1 MNTFTLKSRELG
13 GQFTSEYFFD
23 GLGVNG
29 GNISPDLYWENAP
42 EGAKAF
48 ALTIYDPATQTGSGW
63 WHWVVFNIP
72 GNVFFLEKGAGSTAP
87 ELFPA
92 AAVSS
97 LNDFGKT
104 GYGGP
109 VTIPDSGFHPYMIT
123 VHALSDVLTLD
134 ETANA
139 ALVGIMMNPLVL
151 AKASIVAY
159 LKV

>member
-1 MNTFTLKSRELG
+1 MKTFTLKSIELE

-42 EGAKAF
+42 ELTKSF
-48 ALTIYDPATQTGSGW
+48 AVTIYDPATQTGSGW

-72 GNVFFLEKGAGSTAP
+72 GEVSSLQKGAGSVSP
-87 ELFPA
+87 ELFPTK
-92 AAVSS
+92 AVSS
-97 LNDFGKT
+97 LNDFGKN

-109 VTIPDSGFHPYMIT
+109 VTIPGSGFHPYMIT
-123 VHALSDVLTLD
+123 VHALSDFLKLD
-134 ETANA
+134 QTANPA
-139 ALVGIMMNPLVL
+139 FVGIMMYPLIL